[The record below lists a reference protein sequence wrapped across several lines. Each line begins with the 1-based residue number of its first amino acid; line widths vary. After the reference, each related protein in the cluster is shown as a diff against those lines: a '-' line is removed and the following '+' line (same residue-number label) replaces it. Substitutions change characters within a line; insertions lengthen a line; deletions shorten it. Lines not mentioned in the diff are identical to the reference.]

1 MSNVECPSQ
10 AWDRHIAGE
19 EDAADAAMAM
29 EEEVLKEVGEP
40 ALSFFHTLPEN
51 VLSDIIQTAHKKG
64 YAQAGKDRIDAKSV
78 YEFEQE
84 LERADKQYKVVCF
97 MRIDTAELRI
107 SKGRGRASRVY
118 ATRKYIQDRGGR
130 R

>member
-78 YEFEQE
+78 YEFEQ
-84 LERADKQYKVVCF
+84 LCMTLCSPGQSFVPCTAKRQNLLKQPC
-97 MRIDTAELRI
+97 
-107 SKGRGRASRVY
+107 G
-118 ATRKYIQDRGGR
+118 
-130 R
+130 